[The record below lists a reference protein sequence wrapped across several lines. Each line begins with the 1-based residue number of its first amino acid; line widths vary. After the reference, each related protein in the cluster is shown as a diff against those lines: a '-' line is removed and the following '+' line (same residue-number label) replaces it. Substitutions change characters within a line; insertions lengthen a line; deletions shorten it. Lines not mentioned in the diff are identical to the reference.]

1 MKKLQ
6 SLQALALAGVAIT
19 FMATGCSSTSSN
31 RADYG
36 STDDSAE
43 LAAYRM
49 SSALGSV
56 PITQSRMLN
65 KFPLEW
71 GPVSYESY
79 TFRVP
84 VADQSD
90 ASVASARTS
99 RSTTIAT
106 TSRPATTI
114 TTSSG
119 APGEA
124 TVTTSTEAPRETT
137 VTTTTAN
144 PSDTSV
150 TTISSAPAEHTL
162 VTTETDTRSFSS
174 GLQPGDTFVEAA
186 GADGTP
192 VVKRVIRYTPFG
204 GGGGTSGGSQR

>member
-6 SLQALALAGVAIT
+6 SLQALAVAGVAIT

-31 RADYG
+31 RAETG
-36 STDDSAE
+36 STDSGE

-49 SSALGSV
+49 SSAFGSV
-56 PITQSRMLN
+56 PITESRMMN

-84 VADQSD
+84 VANQSD
-90 ASVASARTS
+90 ASL
-99 RSTTIAT
+99 AT
-106 TSRPATTI
+106 AH
-114 TTSSG
+114 TSS
-119 APGEA
+119 
-124 TVTTSTEAPRETT
+124 SST
-137 VTTTTAN
+137 VTTTTSATGTTVATSTGA
-144 PSDTSV
+144 PADT
-150 TTISSAPAEHTL
+150 TTTTVSSAPGDTTV
-162 VTTETDTRSFSS
+162 VTTTTDTEPHGFNT

-186 GADGTP
+186 GSDGTP

-204 GGGGTSGGSQR
+204 GGGNSGQGGGSTR